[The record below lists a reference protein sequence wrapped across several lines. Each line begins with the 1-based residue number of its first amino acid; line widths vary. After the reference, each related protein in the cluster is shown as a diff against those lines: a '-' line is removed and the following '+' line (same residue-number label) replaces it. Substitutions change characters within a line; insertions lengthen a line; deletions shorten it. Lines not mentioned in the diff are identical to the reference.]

1 MKITV
6 PELER
11 RFCRRVL
18 LRAGCGIKATK
29 TVLRGMVPAVLLL
42 GPLLFGQPC
51 AQNVPS
57 APTDSAWRPARAE
70 MPEVASGFGATRAG
84 KARRFMAVTAHP
96 LATETA
102 YQVLAAGGTVLDA
115 AVAVQMVLNVVEPQ
129 SSGIGGGG
137 DRLTGR

>member
-42 GPLLFGQPC
+42 GPLLFW
-51 AQNVPS
+51 ATLRTERS
-57 APTDSAWRPARAE
+57 
-70 MPEVASGFGATRAG
+70 FGA
-84 KARRFMAVTAHP
+84 
-96 LATETA
+96 
-102 YQVLAAGGTVLDA
+102 
-115 AVAVQMVLNVVEPQ
+115 N
-129 SSGIGGGG
+129 
-137 DRLTGR
+137 